1 MSCKDMLGNLS
12 DYIDG
17 QLESE
22 LCAEIE
28 QHVACCTNCRIVVD
42 TLERTVTLYHDHGHE
57 PLAEDVKM
65 RLLAALDLGAPTTT
79 PAPG

>member
-1 MSCKDMLGNLS
+1 MLGNLS

-17 QLESE
+17 ELEAE

-28 QHVACCTNCRIVVD
+28 NHLACCENCRIVVD

-57 PLAEDVKM
+57 PLPDDVRT
-65 RLLAALDLGAPTTT
+65 RLLAALSLDGP
-79 PAPG
+79 